1 MEIFPLASRGG
12 RPAEC
17 SLIVLTMP
25 NLRTRN
31 WKPLSSLKKGEVL
44 EFECGRCH
52 RTGLVTLLQLIR
64 RNISLDTPID
74 ELARKSF
81 CKRCGWP
88 DRRNR
93 VRVRNGRD

>member
-1 MEIFPLASRGG
+1 
-12 RPAEC
+12 
-17 SLIVLTMP
+17 MP
-25 NLRTRN
+25 NPRIRN

-52 RTGLVTLLQLIR
+52 RTGLVTLLQLVR
-64 RNISLDTPID
+64 RNISLATPIED
-74 ELARKSF
+74 LARKSF

-93 VRVRNGRD
+93 VRIRNGRD